1 MFVLLRCKTSAQ
13 LRCALPVYL
22 QEVLAAVVKLA
33 IEATL
38 TSRDMEKLR
47 NNNTEETQGQ
57 DKSINGCYNGPDHNI
72 KPISLKSNLKKTT
85 TMELEAEN
93 QVMNEKT
100 TGRRKVVTWPD
111 AHGKD
116 IAHVHEFEPG

>member
-1 MFVLLRCKTSAQ
+1 
-13 LRCALPVYL
+13 
-22 QEVLAAVVKLA
+22 
-33 IEATL
+33 
-38 TSRDMEKLR
+38 MEKLR

-116 IAHVHEFEPG
+116 IAHVHEFEPGATSEDGELGRIRNSCVCTIQ